1 MIGEQIDIVC
11 ESQEEYDKLV
21 SRIMGTYEYSEEEL
35 KQINETKE
43 RLRKVKEKF
52 SDVKLII

>member
-1 MIGEQIDIVC
+1 MIGEQIEIVC
-11 ESQEEYDKLV
+11 ESQEEYDKLI

-35 KQINETKE
+35 RQINETKE

-52 SDVKLII
+52 GDVKLIV

>member
-11 ESQEEYDKLV
+11 ESQEEYDRLV
-21 SRIMGTYEYSEEEL
+21 SRIMGTYEYSEDEL

-52 SDVKLII
+52 GDVKLII